1 MLTAYNPL
9 AAVYDFHATAENW
22 VLRLYTPQVAVTDG
36 AERRRVAW
44 AENVV
49 AIFPERRPS
58 STTQT
63 IAGQDAPEQ
72 CTVYTRTPLPQ
83 TDTTNPQP
91 SAVLFDP
98 RGGAW
103 QVTSDGRWDEALGY
117 AATLT
122 RAGRRGQAPWL

>member
-9 AAVYDFHATAENW
+9 AAVYDFHAAAENW
-22 VLRLYTPQVAVTDG
+22 ILRVYTPQVAVVEG
-36 AERRRVAW
+36 AERRRVAF
-44 AENVV
+44 AESVV
-49 AIFPERRPS
+49 AIFPHRAPS
-58 STTQT
+58 SMQQT
-63 IAGQDAPEQ
+63 PAGQDEPER

-117 AATLT
+117 SATLT
-122 RAGRRGQAPWL
+122 RAGRRGQAPWV